1 MAPMQRL
8 GTRVAM
14 LAAVGIMLAGCSG
27 GGGTTPATGGG
38 MEQPGNGNAGGG
50 GMTPA
55 PSANDRSEFFPLD
68 ADKHLILS
76 AGGRGEG
83 GAGIFQWEADLI
95 DGSPLENII
104 DENWTD
110 RNFQQFSA
118 FEFGS
123 PTNANGIPLQK
134 ATKTQAGLYS
144 AAAYQ
149 AVLEHS
155 MFIFQGGLYNYAVN
169 GDTAGR
175 RGALA
180 LLVGSSTTGSPIAG
194 TWKGKAVAEEVTAGG
209 LVPTG
214 TIAQV
219 PADDG
224 IVQGDVEIGV
234 ALNGGSQNVS
244 IEFDNW
250 TGGNNNYPAITSQIF
265 TPEPVQQLRDGQF
278 LIKQVRP
285 SASST
290 WTGGAV
296 AIGFFGPERA
306 EAGGTFS
313 FTYRDRMQL
322 IGAYG
327 AKKQ

>member
-1 MAPMQRL
+1 MVPMQRL
-8 GTRVAM
+8 GTRAAM
-14 LAAVGIMLAGCSG
+14 LAAIGIMLAGCSG
-27 GGGTTPATGGG
+27 GGGTAPAT
-38 MEQPGNGNAGGG
+38 GG

-55 PSANDRSEFFPLD
+55 PSANDRSKFFPLD

-76 AGGRGEG
+76 TGGRAEG
-83 GAGIFQWEADLI
+83 GSDVFRWEAELI
-95 DGSPLENII
+95 DGSSLENAI
-104 DENWTD
+104 DEDWTD
-110 RNFQQFSA
+110 RNFQPFSA

-123 PTNANGIPLQK
+123 PADANGIPLQK
-134 ATKTQAGLYS
+134 ATRTQAGLYS

-175 RGALA
+175 PGVLT
-180 LLVGSSTTGSPIAG
+180 LSLGSSTTGSPIAG
-194 TWKGKAVAEEVTAGG
+194 TWKGKAVAGEVTAGG
-209 LVPTG
+209 SVPTG
-214 TIAQV
+214 TIARV

-224 IVQGDVEIGV
+224 IVQADVEIGV
-234 ALNGGSQNVS
+234 TLGGGSQNVS
-244 IEFDNW
+244 FEFDNW

-265 TPEPVQQLRDGQF
+265 TPEPVQTLRDGQF